1 MQGIVGLLYALGS
14 ISKPE
19 SNSTSDLQYIKV
31 MSFFGCVE
39 NLGGLVLFVNVG
51 GIIVLPGALEYD
63 HCVWLKRVIFFEAIL
78 CESYALSYT
87 RNRK

>member
-1 MQGIVGLLYALGS
+1 MPLGQYQNLRATAHL
-14 ISKPE
+14 IY
-19 SNSTSDLQYIKV
+19 SNIKV